1 MKKILLSLL
10 IFTLINGLGINY
22 IFAEEETLISDYET
36 TTTVLI
42 DDGDSSVLEVLGVES
57 VGLLP
62 NSPFYFLKE
71 WWRGI
76 RVGLIKDPIEK
87 SEAQLQILSE
97 KLAEAE
103 ALAQKELSEE
113 VLEKA
118 FGNYSAAMER
128 LRNRLEELEEN
139 PNIDRILDRITE
151 AEIRH
156 QEVFD
161 RILEKAPEMINQVED
176 IRQNISQTLPLLRLR
191 FENQEEFINRLENKF
206 QELKPLNDSAVE
218 SGEFLQLRIMEQTKE
233 QIRQTP
239 LEDCPED
246 FQFKAEQV
254 QERLENQI
262 QQRTQILKEQGFSS
276 EEIEERMQGPVKII
290 TPIIPEEKLPQS
302 PPQGVG
308 PSGNAPSN
316 GASNGAGTCI
326 ELWDPVCGVDGK
338 TYSNDC
344 FANQAGVAIQ
354 YEGECQ

>member
-139 PNIDRILDRITE
+139 PNIDRILDKITE

-176 IRQNISQTLPLLRLR
+176 IRQDISQTLPLLRLR

-206 QELKPLNDSAVE
+206 QELKPLNDSTVE

-239 LEDCPED
+239 LEDRPED

-262 QQRTQILKEQGFSS
+262 QQRTQILKERGFSL
-276 EEIEERMQGPVKII
+276 EEIEDRMQGPVRII
-290 TPIIPEEKLPQS
+290 TPMIPEEKLPQS
-302 PPQGVG
+302 PPQGSG
-308 PSGNAPSN
+308 PSGDAPGN
-316 GASNGAGTCI
+316 GASNGAGACI

-344 FANQAGVAIQ
+344 FANQAGIAIQ